1 VAVSTGGRLRYYP
14 ITNRHRRE
22 RDGVLGISLATAVGF
37 GTGLLAG
44 LVLGEWLGDVHPER
58 VRQIFSGRRAI
69 EPTDPAQVERE
80 VLRILKTTSATRRL
94 NLSARALDG
103 GVIELTGVA
112 PDERTRQV
120 AGDAAAGVA
129 GGAIVVNRILVQGR
143 DIPPG
148 HTIPP
153 LQRD

>member
-1 VAVSTGGRLRYYP
+1 MELKRP
-14 ITNRHRRE
+14 KE
-22 RDGVLGISLATAVGF
+22 RDGILGISLATAIGF
-37 GTGLLAG
+37 GGGILAG

-58 VRQIFSGRRAI
+58 VRRIFSGRREL
-69 EPTDPAQVERE
+69 EPTDPAQIERE
-80 VLRILKTTSATRRL
+80 VGRILKTTAATRRL

-129 GGAIVVNRILVQGR
+129 GGVIVVNRILVEGR

-148 HTIPP
+148 HTIQP
-153 LQRD
+153 LPRD